1 MRVTDRCQRPSPPE
15 SRGRR
20 GVRAAVLALAWLA
33 ACDANAAGPS
43 PERRPIPSF
52 RVIVH
57 PQLAIGGLDRR
68 ELTDI
73 FLKKK
78 TRWPNGQAIHVVDL
92 AANSPTRARF
102 TEDVMGRSVAA
113 VKSYWQ
119 QIIFAG
125 RGLPPP
131 ELASDDA
138 VMGWVLRHS
147 GGIGYVSGAAEVGPT
162 RIVPVR

>member
-1 MRVTDRCQRPSPPE
+1 MGVPDRCPRPSPPE
-15 SRGRR
+15 RGR
-20 GVRAAVLALAWLA
+20 GLRATVLALAWLA
-33 ACDANAAGPS
+33 SCHANAAEPS
-43 PERRPIPSF
+43 PARRPVPSW
-52 RVIVH
+52 RIVVH

-92 AANSPTRARF
+92 AADSPTRARF
-102 TEDVMGRSVAA
+102 TEDVMGRSVGA

-131 ELASDDA
+131 ELASDEA
-138 VMGWVLRHS
+138 VIGWVLRHA
-147 GGIGYVSGAAEVGPT
+147 GGIGYISGAAGHGPT
-162 RIVPVR
+162 RVVPVR